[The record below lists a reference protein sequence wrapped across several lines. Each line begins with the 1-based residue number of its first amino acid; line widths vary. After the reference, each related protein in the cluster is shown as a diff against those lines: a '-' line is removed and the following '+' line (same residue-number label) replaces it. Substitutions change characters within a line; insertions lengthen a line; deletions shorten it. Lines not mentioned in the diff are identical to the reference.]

1 VKMATFRWWTFG
13 TEVVLFEL
21 YIPPITPKHQI
32 NLSTGCNEYAKTMNM
47 QNQVNS
53 G

>member
-1 VKMATFRWWTFG
+1 MATFRWWTFG

-32 NLSTGCNEYAKTMNM
+32 NLSTGCNEYAKPGEQWLKTTPMC
-47 QNQVNS
+47 
-53 G
+53 